1 MAASNSNTVSL
12 KLFIDPNSNRV
23 LFAEAGKGFV
33 DFLFSIML
41 LPVGTVFRLLGK
53 QGTGCIGNIYDSIE
67 NLGNSYMQS
76 EKITDILLKS
86 QAFYYGIYGPGYG
99 PGLWS
104 SLSPSI
110 YTKFYRCSNYEPK
123 KDCSKY
129 MANGFS
135 WCPSCYKQMDLDF
148 TFVNLRDKVG
158 VGFVKESVTY
168 TITDDLAVR
177 PMSAKSIFTLLNH
190 LNIKDAGDLE
200 EKVIAVGA
208 NEGVELLRASMQTK
222 TVLTAVFLG
231 GKKESSIKSE
241 PIH

>member
-12 KLFIDPNSNRV
+12 KLFIDPNSNRL
-23 LFAEAGKGFV
+23 LFAEAGKDFV

-41 LPVGTVFRLLGK
+41 LPVGTVIRLIGK

-67 NLGNSYMQS
+67 NLGNSYMLS
-76 EKITDILLKS
+76 GNITDILLKT
-86 QAFYYGIYGPGYG
+86 QVFNYGVYK

-104 SLSPSI
+104 SLSTSI
-110 YTKFYRCSNYEPK
+110 YTKFYRCSNYKPK
-123 KDCSKY
+123 EDCSKY

-148 TFVNLRDKVG
+148 TFVNFRDKVG

-168 TITDDLAVR
+168 MITDDLAVR

>member
-12 KLFIDPNSNRV
+12 KLFIDPNSNRL
-23 LFAEAGKGFV
+23 LFAEAGKDFV

-41 LPVGTVFRLLGK
+41 LPVGTVIRIIGK

-67 NLGNSYMQS
+67 NLGNSYMLS
-76 EKITDILLKS
+76 ENITDILFKT
-86 QAFYYGIYGPGYG
+86 QAFNYGVYK

-110 YTKFYRCSNYEPK
+110 YTKFYRCSNYKPK
-123 KDCSKY
+123 EGCSKY

-148 TFVNLRDKVG
+148 TFVNFRDKVG